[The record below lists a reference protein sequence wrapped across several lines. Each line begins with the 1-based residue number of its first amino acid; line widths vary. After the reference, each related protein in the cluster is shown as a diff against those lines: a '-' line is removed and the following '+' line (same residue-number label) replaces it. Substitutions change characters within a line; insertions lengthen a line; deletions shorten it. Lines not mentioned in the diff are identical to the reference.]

1 MDIKSNSFTLSHR
14 KVTWIFRQ
22 NKFKPELIDCDK
34 LKPEVEEEAD
44 RGDYL
49 SLSLSPVCQNWSL
62 CEGSGLLWVV
72 FFPPLKKRVPDC

>member
-49 SLSLSPVCQNWSL
+49 SLSLSLVCQNWSKF
-62 CEGSGLLWVV
+62 EGSGP
-72 FFPPLKKRVPDC
+72 F